1 MGNGNGDK
9 DGTNEAGV
17 GDENGNRDEG
27 RRGHRAN
34 EGDTAKEVAWLLTP
48 KEVRQPCDCIRR
60 SQKRLGTLSLGRRRP
75 CGKNKP
81 FSIFL
86 GVSPACEDVTPRQF
100 HSQ

>member
-34 EGDTAKEVAWLLTP
+34 EGTPPEWWLG
-48 KEVRQPCDCIRR
+48 C
-60 SQKRLGTLSLGRRRP
+60 
-75 CGKNKP
+75 
-81 FSIFL
+81 
-86 GVSPACEDVTPRQF
+86 
-100 HSQ
+100 